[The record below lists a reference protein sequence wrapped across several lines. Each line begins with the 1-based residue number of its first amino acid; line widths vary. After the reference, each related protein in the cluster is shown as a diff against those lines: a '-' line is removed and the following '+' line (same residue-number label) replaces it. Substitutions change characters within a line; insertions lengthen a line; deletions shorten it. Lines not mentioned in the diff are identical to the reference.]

1 MSHEL
6 TQLKAKLAELSDWN
20 AINSLLNW
28 DQSSV
33 MPVGGGE
40 GRGRQMALMSKLTH
54 EKMTDPE
61 IGHLLEKL
69 QKQAEQWDSDS
80 IDSAIVRV
88 TAKDYADAT
97 RVPTEFV
104 GKMTEHINTSYM
116 AWAQARPAND
126 FKKVVPFLEKTVEM
140 SRQYAGFFPQG
151 AHVMDSLIDMHDS
164 GMNVATLRPLF
175 KSLRE
180 GLIPMVDAISKKQ
193 QIDDSCL
200 AGPFPIDQQLTY
212 ARTIAEQVGY
222 DFNRGRLDTAPHP
235 FEIRLHHG
243 DIRITTRAR
252 ENDLGDCIFS
262 VIHECGHAMYE
273 QGVAFELE
281 GTPLANGT
289 SSGVHESQSRLWENQ
304 IGRSRTFWQHNY
316 PSLQAAFPTQL
327 KDVSLET
334 FYRAI
339 NKVQRSLIRTDA
351 DEVTYNLHVI
361 IRFELELG
369 LLEGSL
375 NVRDLAE
382 VWHDK
387 YTSDLGIT
395 PKDDKD
401 GVLQDVH
408 WYAGI
413 VGGSFQGYTIGNVMS
428 AQIFEAAQR
437 KDSSIT
443 PAIAQG
449 NYQPLLAW
457 LQKNLYSTGRR
468 YDAPT
473 TLKRVTGQDL
483 SVEPYFRYL
492 KAKYSELYGI

>member
-1 MSHEL
+1 MSNEL
-6 TQLKAKLAELSDWN
+6 IQLKEKLAELSDWN
-20 AINSLLNW
+20 AIGALLGW
-28 DQSSV
+28 DQSSL
-33 MPVGGGE
+33 MPVGGGA

-54 EKMTDPE
+54 EKLTDPA
-61 IGHLLEKL
+61 IGHLLETL
-69 QKQAEQWDSDS
+69 QKQAEQWDPDS
-80 IDSAIVRV
+80 IDAALVRV
-88 TAKDYADAT
+88 TAKDYANAT
-97 RVPTEFV
+97 RIPTAFV
-104 GKMTEHINTSYM
+104 GTMTEHINNSYM
-116 AWAQARPAND
+116 AWAEARPAND
-126 FKKVVPFLEKTVEM
+126 YNKVVPFLEKTVEL

-151 AHVMDSLIDMHDS
+151 KHIMDPLIDLHDS
-164 GMNVATLRPLF
+164 GMDVATLRPLF
-175 KSLRE
+175 KALRE
-180 GLIPMVDAISKKQ
+180 GLVPMVDAISKQ
-193 QIDDSCL
+193 APIDDSCL
-200 AGPFPIDQQLTY
+200 FGPYPIDQQLAYGKTL
-212 ARTIAEQVGY
+212 ATQVGY

-273 QGVAFELE
+273 QGVAYELE
-281 GTPLANGT
+281 GTPLASGT

-304 IGRSRTFWQHNY
+304 IGRSRTFWEHNY
-316 PSLQAAFPTQL
+316 PGLQKMFPSQL
-327 KDVSLET
+327 GNVSLET

-369 LLEGSL
+369 LLDGSL
-375 NVRDLAE
+375 QVRDLAE
-382 VWHDK
+382 AWHDK

-408 WYAGI
+408 WYAGV

-428 AQIFEAAQR
+428 AQIFEAAQSR
-437 KDSSIT
+437 DGSIA
-443 PAIAQG
+443 PAIKNGDYA
-449 NYQPLLAW
+449 PLLRW
-457 LQKNLYSTGRR
+457 LQTNLYATGRR

-473 TLKRVTGQDL
+473 TLRRVTGSEL

-492 KAKYSELYGI
+492 RAKYGELYGI

>member
-1 MSHEL
+1 
-6 TQLKAKLAELSDWN
+6 
-20 AINSLLNW
+20 
-28 DQSSV
+28 
-33 MPVGGGE
+33 
-40 GRGRQMALMSKLTH
+40 
-54 EKMTDPE
+54 
-61 IGHLLEKL
+61 
-69 QKQAEQWDSDS
+69 
-80 IDSAIVRV
+80 
-88 TAKDYADAT
+88 
-97 RVPTEFV
+97 
-104 GKMTEHINTSYM
+104 
-116 AWAQARPAND
+116 
-126 FKKVVPFLEKTVEM
+126 M

-316 PSLQAAFPTQL
+316 PSLQAAFPAQL

-339 NKVQRSLIRTDA
+339 TARKRHHGFPAPIAGSRRYSRAAVLAWINRS
-351 DEVTYNLHVI
+351 
-361 IRFELELG
+361 G
-369 LLEGSL
+369 
-375 NVRDLAE
+375 
-382 VWHDK
+382 
-387 YTSDLGIT
+387 
-395 PKDDKD
+395 
-401 GVLQDVH
+401 
-408 WYAGI
+408 
-413 VGGSFQGYTIGNVMS
+413 
-428 AQIFEAAQR
+428 
-437 KDSSIT
+437 T
-443 PAIAQG
+443 PAPAAATTLE
-449 NYQPLLAW
+449 NDVAACEATLLRRASS
-457 LQKNLYSTGRR
+457 LVGVEEGRR
-468 YDAPT
+468 T
-473 TLKRVTGQDL
+473 
-483 SVEPYFRYL
+483 
-492 KAKYSELYGI
+492 